1 MSRLLTDPK
10 EQSGGWYI
18 AQEEADAQLTARESV
33 WQPRRRVALL
43 EYTAAPPEPAS
54 YIHRSYKKP
63 INERHPT
70 VQTYQFGGEEMLRRI
85 L

>member
-18 AQEEADAQLTARESV
+18 AQEEADAQLAARESV

-43 EYTAAPPEPAS
+43 EYTAAPPRTGQLHSQELQEAD
-54 YIHRSYKKP
+54 
-63 INERHPT
+63 
-70 VQTYQFGGEEMLRRI
+70 Q
-85 L
+85 